1 MLCVNSARNLGRE
14 GDELGLHKS
23 LLKLS
28 SSGTKITNTGIRLGL
43 ETFHSLIVWDMIT
56 GNILAEIHEEDFLNP
71 SSEIQNSYSLMHL
84 GFTCS
89 YDYIPKTLGLV
100 LSLCP
105 FVIELE
111 IDIEAG
117 MDDSEMLSLLSLV
130 KLRELKLGGSF
141 IYSNV
146 TFHGGVIPILKKF
159 GNSSLKTLS
168 LSGTIYHVNIP
179 VITQLCPNLQCF
191 HLLGMETYS
200 DEKFNEEGFK
210 TESQILKKLEK
221 LRIHGKI
228 YNGSELELFQ
238 RQHLILLL
246 SAPSLLD
253 IAIVYCFTLTD
264 DVLQEAA
271 RLQKFHYLENFE
283 LTACHNVTEK
293 GNDIF
298 MNAQNTLKKITLR
311 ICRQITKSNIECWKK
326 QAEMNNWQ
334 ILIEFEQY
342 DDADDPFHLSNY
354 HLATLGPK
362 RKIAKC

>member
-43 ETFHSLIVWDMIT
+43 VT

-71 SSEIQNSYSLMHL
+71 SSEIQNLYSLMHL

-89 YDYIPKTLGLV
+89 YDYIPKTFGLV

-111 IDIEAG
+111 IDIEEG
-117 MDDSEMLSLLSLV
+117 FLDDSEILSLLSLV
-130 KLRELKLGGSF
+130 KLRELKLGGDF
-141 IYSNV
+141 TYSNV
-146 TFHGGVIPILKKF
+146 TFRGGVIPILKKF

-168 LSGTIYHVNIP
+168 LSGSHLYVNIP

-191 HLLGMETYS
+191 HLLGIETYS

-221 LRIHGKI
+221 LRIHGFVG
-228 YNGSELELFQ
+228 YNGSELKLFP

-246 SAPSLLD
+246 SAPQLLD

-283 LTACHNVTEK
+283 LIECHNVTEK
-293 GNDIF
+293 GIDIF

-311 ICRQITKSNIECWKK
+311 KCRQITKSNIECWKK

-342 DDADDPFHLSNY
+342 DDHADEP
-354 HLATLGPK
+354 
-362 RKIAKC
+362 